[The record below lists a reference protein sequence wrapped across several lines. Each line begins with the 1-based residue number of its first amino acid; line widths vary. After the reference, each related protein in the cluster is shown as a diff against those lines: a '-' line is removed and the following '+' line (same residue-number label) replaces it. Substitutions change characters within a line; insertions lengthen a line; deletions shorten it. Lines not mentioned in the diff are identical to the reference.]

1 MSSPVAVAHRLHV
14 QSLYK
19 RSLKLSLDWYIQRD
33 LWRQKALAIR
43 AQFEQNKSVSNPK
56 EIQVLVHNAEK
67 ELEEWA
73 HPDPY
78 KCNLIFFFRDLFLFV
93 FVLTVFLSLV
103 PMGPEGTKWER
114 NLPPIVVSI
123 SICLLYFSL
132 KLNINDNFFLL

>member
-1 MSSPVAVAHRLHV
+1 MSSPVAVAHRLQV

-43 AQFEQNKSVSNPK
+43 AQFDHNKHVTNPK
-56 EIQVLVHNAEK
+56 EIQVLVKNAEK

-78 KCNLIFFFRDLFLFV
+78 KCKYLQLVQYTPWTHFFFSV
-93 FVLTVFLSLV
+93 FNSALGSRRYQV
-103 PMGPEGTKWER
+103 GT
-114 NLPPIVVSI
+114 
-123 SICLLYFSL
+123 
-132 KLNINDNFFLL
+132 